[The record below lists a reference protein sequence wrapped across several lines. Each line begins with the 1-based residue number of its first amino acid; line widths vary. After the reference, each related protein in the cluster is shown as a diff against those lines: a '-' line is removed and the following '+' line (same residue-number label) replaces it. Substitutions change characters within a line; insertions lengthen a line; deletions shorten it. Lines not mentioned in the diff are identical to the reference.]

1 MTSLAVRNFA
11 GIAGMSTSLIA
22 LSVACALAL
31 AACGSAP
38 ATGRTPSAAG
48 SPPTPAPS
56 STPPETPD
64 GPAAGAACTTAQLKI
79 TLTHTGALA
88 GQAGGYLSFTNDGT
102 TTCQMTGWPTVV
114 AQTAAGS
121 AITLKH
127 AQSTMFGAWQ
137 TPSPLPVVK
146 LQPGGSAY
154 AVVAADDEPAG
165 TSAGCP
171 APFVRLRVSP
181 PGSSASQLVS
191 AYLPGARTY
200 LPSCTAASGKPS
212 AEASPITTPS
222 SLPQ

>member
-1 MTSLAVRNFA
+1 MTFLAVRNCVRTA
-11 GIAGMSTSLIA
+11 GGITLPAA
-22 LSVACALAL
+22 ACALAL
-31 AACGSAP
+31 AACGS
-38 ATGRTPSAAG
+38 TSASGSIPLSAS
-48 SPPTPAPS
+48 SPPTPASS
-56 STPPETPD
+56 STSPKTPS
-64 GPAAGAACTTAQLKI
+64 GSAAGAACTTAQLKI
-79 TLTHTGALA
+79 ALTHTGALA

-137 TPSPLPVVK
+137 APSPLPVVK

-165 TSAGCP
+165 TSARCP

-181 PGSSASQLVS
+181 PGSSASQVVS
-191 AYLPGARTY
+191 AYLPGAKTY

-212 AEASPITTPS
+212 AEASAITTPS